1 MLCFFCFSPGY
12 PRLFSVEKK
21 QVRGWWNTQIVPKT
35 EEEVA
40 KMREAGQLA
49 HRALDLAETL
59 IVPGVTTE
67 EMDKELHT
75 FMCAMVKFNPT
86 QPVSSAHGPWTC
98 IYCLFKMGI
107 WVVATQIFFNFNP

>member
-1 MLCFFCFSPGY
+1 M
-12 PRLFSVEKK
+12 
-21 QVRGWWNTQIVPKT
+21 RGWWNTQIVPKT

-40 KMREAGQLA
+40 KMREAGRLA

-75 FMCAMVKFNPT
+75 FMCAMVKFDPT
-86 QPVSSAHGPWTC
+86 QPVSSANGP
-98 IYCLFKMGI
+98 
-107 WVVATQIFFNFNP
+107 

>member
-1 MLCFFCFSPGY
+1 MPWCFFCFSPGY
-12 PRLFSVEKK
+12 PRLFPVEKK

-86 QPVSSAHGPWTC
+86 QPVSSAHGP
-98 IYCLFKMGI
+98 
-107 WVVATQIFFNFNP
+107 